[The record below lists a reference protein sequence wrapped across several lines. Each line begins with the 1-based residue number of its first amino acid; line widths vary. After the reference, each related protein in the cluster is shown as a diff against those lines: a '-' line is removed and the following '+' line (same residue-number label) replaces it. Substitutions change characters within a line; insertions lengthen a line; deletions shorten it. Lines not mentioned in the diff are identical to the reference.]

1 MTLLCIDKDKLR
13 EIENQVKKSYP
24 SECCGL
30 LIGTNASEKRV
41 VDVRPVQNK
50 NFERAHD
57 RYVIER
63 GDFEKVDREAVKNG
77 LQIIGVY
84 HSHPDHPAIP
94 STYDTEHACSWFSY
108 IIVAVEGG
116 EKMEIKSWVFDEKKK
131 QFKEEEINSYE

>member
-1 MTLLCIDKDKLR
+1 MLYIGNDKLR
-13 EIENQVKKSYP
+13 EIEEQVKKSYP
-24 SECCGL
+24 LECCGL
-30 LIGTNASEKRV
+30 LIGTNTGGKKV
-41 VDVRPVQNK
+41 VGVRPVQNK

-63 GDFEKVDREAVKNG
+63 GDFERVDREAVKNG

-94 STYDTEHACSWFSY
+94 SAYDTEHACSWFSY

-116 EKMEIKSWVFDEKKK
+116 EKTDIKSWVFDEEKKR
-131 QFKEEEINSYE
+131 FKEEEINLY